1 MKRKS
6 NNSKK
11 VLVVLSAAALL
22 AVGVGVGIKSN
33 GFREW
38 NVNEWFD
45 TVQADEAAQKGNMS
59 AEVRAEG
66 MKIKRLSSVTN
77 QDGSI
82 ANTYSYSITPANA
95 TRKDMTISIAWNG
108 QSDAVIGNFLTAT
121 IDSSAQTFTITKLAD
136 FGTQAKVTIQ
146 SVSNEDV
153 KAEILVDCKQVF
165 NGFGNNLTQNLV
177 QVLTAQAGVDIET
190 VSANGAAAAGGNNV
204 SSVYT
209 IALDD
214 GGVEISNP
222 SATLHGYV
230 TGNATDAMSDS
241 GLTIGN
247 DWAAKAFDFAD
258 DFGLDDL
265 QGLISSDYAK
275 MGEQNVQT
283 FEGNAYFGV
292 DYEINAT
299 LSRGAESVNVKVN
312 MKAIAPTA
320 NLEFGSVVT
329 DIDPESSHIVFND
342 DEEDEVG
349 GGGQGM
355 EVEDPVTVKTYF
367 LEQAAGDAANSEIVQ
382 SLQMTKLGDTDWYAQ
397 DYDIGYGQAFRVKIH
412 AVTGANAVDTYS
424 TDTFVWGNQNSGG
437 RFVYYAGEGTPSYEN
452 PIQTLGGGLYYVSK

>member
-6 NNSKK
+6 NTSKK
-11 VLVVLSAAALL
+11 VIVVLSAAALL

-33 GFREW
+33 GFRNW
-38 NVNEWFD
+38 NVNDWFD
-45 TVQADEAAQKGNMS
+45 TAQVDEAAQKGNMA
-59 AEVRAEG
+59 AEVHAEG

-108 QSDAVIGNFLTAT
+108 QTDAVIGNFLTAT

-177 QVLTAQAGVDIET
+177 QVLTAQSGVDIET
-190 VSANGAAAAGGNNV
+190 VSANGATAAGGDNV

-214 GGVEISNP
+214 GGVAISNP
-222 SATLHGYV
+222 SATLHGYI

-247 DWAAKAFDFAD
+247 DWAVKAFDFAD
-258 DFGLDDL
+258 DFGLGDL

-283 FEGNAYFGV
+283 FEGNA
-292 DYEINAT
+292 
-299 LSRGAESVNVKVN
+299 
-312 MKAIAPTA
+312 
-320 NLEFGSVVT
+320 
-329 DIDPESSHIVFND
+329 
-342 DEEDEVG
+342 
-349 GGGQGM
+349 
-355 EVEDPVTVKTYF
+355 
-367 LEQAAGDAANSEIVQ
+367 
-382 SLQMTKLGDTDWYAQ
+382 
-397 DYDIGYGQAFRVKIH
+397 
-412 AVTGANAVDTYS
+412 
-424 TDTFVWGNQNSGG
+424 
-437 RFVYYAGEGTPSYEN
+437 
-452 PIQTLGGGLYYVSK
+452 

>member
-1 MKRKS
+1 MKRKQ
-6 NNSKK
+6 NKSKK
-11 VLVVLSAAALL
+11 ALIVLSAAALL

-33 GFREW
+33 GFQNW
-38 NVNEWFD
+38 NVDTWFTGEVKD
-45 TVQADEAAQKGNMS
+45 AAQKGNMVDDVK
-59 AEVRAEG
+59 ATG
-66 MKIKRLSSVTN
+66 MQIKRLSSVTN

-108 QSDAVIGNFLTAT
+108 QTEAVIGNFLTAT

-136 FGTQAKVTIQ
+136 FATQAKVTIQ

-165 NGFGNNLTQNLV
+165 NGFNDNLTQSLV

-190 VSANGAAAAGGNNV
+190 ISANGATAAGGNNL

-209 IALDD
+209 IAIDD
-214 GGVEISNP
+214 GGVEVSNP
-222 SATLHGYV
+222 SATLHGYI
-230 TGNATDAMSDS
+230 TGNATDAMVDS

-247 DWAAKAFDFAD
+247 DWAVKLFDFAD
-258 DFGLDDL
+258 DFELSDL

-312 MKAIAPTA
+312 MKAIASTA

-329 DIDPESSHIVFND
+329 SIDPESSHIVFND

-355 EVEDPVTVKTYF
+355 EVEDPVTVKTFY
-367 LEQAAGDAANSEIVQ
+367 LEQAAGDAANSEVVQ
-382 SLQMTKLGDTDWYAQ
+382 SLQMTKVGDTDWYAQ

-424 TDTFVWGNQNSGG
+424 TEGFVWGNQNSGG
-437 RFVYYAGEGTPSYEN
+437 RFVYYGGEGNVSWDN
-452 PIQTLGGGLYYVSK
+452 AIQTLGGGLYYVSK